1 MSPGSGRWSV
11 YGAVMDT
18 LHIGG
23 AGELLVQYQLLK
35 LGIDSARL
43 TTDAGVDL
51 VVYASATRAATTIQ
65 VKTKQKPLPA
75 GGKGRPALGWT
86 FPNSCPAQVLALAR
100 LDKDRVWLFTLD
112 EARRLAQQHSPN
124 DRRQIYWYAS
134 PDTAQHEGIPRR
146 EADMDEYLLTV
157 RAPRLF
163 PG

>member
-1 MSPGSGRWSV
+1 
-11 YGAVMDT
+11 MDT

-51 VVYASATRAATTIQ
+51 VVYAPAARAATTVQ
-65 VKTKQKPLPA
+65 VKTQRRPVPA
-75 GGKGRPALGWT
+75 GGKGRLALGWT

-112 EARRLAQQHSPN
+112 ETRRLAQQHSPK

-134 PDTAQHEGIPRR
+134 SDTEQREGVPFR

-163 PG
+163 PS